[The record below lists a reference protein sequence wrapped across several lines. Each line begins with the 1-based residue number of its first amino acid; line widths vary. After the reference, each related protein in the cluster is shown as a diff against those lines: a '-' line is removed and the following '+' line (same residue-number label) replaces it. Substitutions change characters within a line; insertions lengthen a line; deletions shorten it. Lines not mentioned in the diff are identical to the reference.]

1 MAYTL
6 KIGNTEACMSAWKVS
21 EFKIGFAN
29 ASRDTAK
36 IRLADAS
43 PFAPVAV
50 DDILELFKDGTRV
63 FRGRITKAPETNSAK
78 VSNVCIEAASPWLDL
93 DRIVYQQ
100 AWASLPDSAEGT
112 TVSSVMRS
120 KVVLGQNPQGNA
132 FDVEAQLRDILNYA
146 AGAGADLQIGTIS
159 VSANMLQD
167 EACDISCA
175 EALLRVLKWIPNTSA
190 WFDYSGSGAPSLN
203 IAARA
208 NLECT
213 TLNAK
218 SGLVKNLS
226 VSPRPDLAASGVS
239 VKYERENSRNGYVW
253 TTVEEDCWPPNFN
266 SAQRNAIVMS
276 VDLNGCKCT
285 SQSYTVKCE
294 TIQPDSV
301 AWWRNR
307 VPALSDATS
316 IVIKSHTRISAL
328 ARELTEGTLDSRLNF
343 EAEDDTVTALL
354 EYTESDGTKASK
366 TVGVKIVATNAASG
380 TYAVWETSQYAE
392 TKPAGLPKAIYDAVC
407 DLQYEGNAE
416 IISALPS
423 QFSGRRLNITGF
435 DSAWQTMKAPVVSM
449 TWDIFAET
457 LKLRFGPP
465 KHLYPDE
472 ISELFRINRTCTPSS
487 SGASRAS
494 AKIRARRVVFEGKT
508 AAANGSQ
515 GDAKYARFLVCAD
528 ESKNVDIDA
537 SLLDASEHMLVRKI
551 LVCKDGKP
559 AYAKFLATEPT
570 LL

>member
-6 KIGNTEACMSAWKVS
+6 KIGNTEACISAWKVS

-29 ASRDTAK
+29 ASRDTVK
-36 IRLADAS
+36 IRLADS
-43 PFAPVAV
+43 SLFAPVAV

-78 VSNVCIEAASPWLDL
+78 AANICIEAASPWLDL

-100 AWASLPDSAEGT
+100 AWASLPDSSEGT

-146 AGAGADLQIGTIS
+146 ADAGADLQIGTIS

-208 NLECT
+208 NLECA

-253 TTVEEDCWPPNFN
+253 TTVEEDCWPPDFN

-316 IVIKSHTRISAL
+316 IVIKSHTRVSAL

-380 TYAVWETSQYAE
+380 TYTVWETSQYAE

-407 DLQYEGNAE
+407 GLQYEGSAE

-423 QFSGRRLNITGF
+423 RFSGKRLNITGF
-435 DSAWQTMKAPVVSM
+435 DSTWQTMKAPVVSM

-465 KHLYPDE
+465 KHLYPDA

-487 SGASRAS
+487 
-494 AKIRARRVVFEGKT
+494 
-508 AAANGSQ
+508 
-515 GDAKYARFLVCAD
+515 
-528 ESKNVDIDA
+528 
-537 SLLDASEHMLVRKI
+537 
-551 LVCKDGKP
+551 
-559 AYAKFLATEPT
+559 
-570 LL
+570 